1 MKQTEDRN
9 EDKHVQ
15 KYKQVYNYNNIE
27 MLLEKVSYKYKEF
40 I

>member
-9 EDKHVQ
+9 EDKHVEKQ
-15 KYKQVYNYNNIE
+15 KQAHNYNNID
-27 MLLEKVSYKYKEF
+27 MLLEKVSQKYTEF